1 MTLTAEQVQ
10 DLREEFVDFKIN
22 EMSREEMADWI
33 RTVYLDELER
43 CTVDELEY
51 EINSYDDNLYE
62 LLEDYVTDTV
72 GSYTALQE
80 FIHDR
85 HANDWIDS
93 RELGL
98 LKIISKISMGS
109 SYLCR
114 LLNQRSSVGTS
125 SLTLDLTSYQHQVS
139 RRVDMINHSWTM

>member
-1 MTLTAEQVQ
+1 MNATLTPEQVQ

-33 RTVYLDELER
+33 RTVFLDELER

-62 LLEDYVTDTV
+62 LLIPYVQDKE
-72 GSYTALQE
+72 GAYEELQE

-93 RELGL
+93 
-98 LKIISKISMGS
+98 
-109 SYLCR
+109 
-114 LLNQRSSVGTS
+114 
-125 SLTLDLTSYQHQVS
+125 
-139 RRVDMINHSWTM
+139 

>member
-1 MTLTAEQVQ
+1 METLTHDQFQ
-10 DLREEFVDFKIN
+10 DLKKEFVDFKIN

-51 EINSYDDNLYE
+51 EINSYDDNLYD
-62 LLEDYVTDTV
+62 LLIPYVQDEE
-72 GSYTALQE
+72 GAYEELQE

-93 RELGL
+93 
-98 LKIISKISMGS
+98 
-109 SYLCR
+109 
-114 LLNQRSSVGTS
+114 
-125 SLTLDLTSYQHQVS
+125 
-139 RRVDMINHSWTM
+139 

>member
-33 RTVYLDELER
+33 RTVFLDELER

-51 EINSYDDNLYE
+51 EINSYDEHLYD
-62 LLEDYVTDTV
+62 LLIPYVQDEE
-72 GSYTALQE
+72 GAYEELQE

-93 RELGL
+93 
-98 LKIISKISMGS
+98 
-109 SYLCR
+109 
-114 LLNQRSSVGTS
+114 
-125 SLTLDLTSYQHQVS
+125 
-139 RRVDMINHSWTM
+139 

>member
-1 MTLTAEQVQ
+1 MTTLTPEQVQ

-62 LLEDYVTDTV
+62 LLIPYVQDKE
-72 GSYTALQE
+72 GAYEELQE

-93 RELGL
+93 
-98 LKIISKISMGS
+98 
-109 SYLCR
+109 
-114 LLNQRSSVGTS
+114 
-125 SLTLDLTSYQHQVS
+125 
-139 RRVDMINHSWTM
+139 

>member
-1 MTLTAEQVQ
+1 MTTLTVEQVQ

-62 LLEDYVTDTV
+62 LLIPYVQDRE
-72 GSYTALQE
+72 GAYEELQE

-85 HANDWIDS
+85 HANDWID
-93 RELGL
+93 
-98 LKIISKISMGS
+98 
-109 SYLCR
+109 
-114 LLNQRSSVGTS
+114 N
-125 SLTLDLTSYQHQVS
+125 
-139 RRVDMINHSWTM
+139 

>member
-1 MTLTAEQVQ
+1 MTTLTPEQIQ
-10 DLREEFVDFKIN
+10 DLREEFIDFKIN

-43 CTVDELEY
+43 CTVDELEC

-62 LLEDYVTDTV
+62 LLIPYVQDKE
-72 GSYTALQE
+72 GAYEELQE

-93 RELGL
+93 
-98 LKIISKISMGS
+98 
-109 SYLCR
+109 
-114 LLNQRSSVGTS
+114 
-125 SLTLDLTSYQHQVS
+125 
-139 RRVDMINHSWTM
+139 

>member
-1 MTLTAEQVQ
+1 MTTLTAEQVQ
-10 DLREEFVDFKIN
+10 DLREEFIDFKIN

-51 EINSYDDNLYE
+51 EINSYDEYLYG
-62 LLEDYVTDTV
+62 LLIPYVQDRE
-72 GSYTALQE
+72 GAYEELQE

-93 RELGL
+93 
-98 LKIISKISMGS
+98 
-109 SYLCR
+109 
-114 LLNQRSSVGTS
+114 
-125 SLTLDLTSYQHQVS
+125 
-139 RRVDMINHSWTM
+139 

>member
-1 MTLTAEQVQ
+1 MSNLTHDQVQ

-33 RTVYLDELER
+33 RTVFLDELER

-51 EINSYDDNLYE
+51 EINSYDENLYE
-62 LLEDYVTDTV
+62 ILEDYVTDTV

-85 HANDWIDS
+85 
-93 RELGL
+93 RE
-98 LKIISKISMGS
+98 SF
-109 SYLCR
+109 
-114 LLNQRSSVGTS
+114 
-125 SLTLDLTSYQHQVS
+125 
-139 RRVDMINHSWTM
+139 

>member
-62 LLEDYVTDTV
+62 LLEDYVTETV

-85 HANDWIDS
+85 HAMEWID
-93 RELGL
+93 
-98 LKIISKISMGS
+98 
-109 SYLCR
+109 
-114 LLNQRSSVGTS
+114 
-125 SLTLDLTSYQHQVS
+125 D
-139 RRVDMINHSWTM
+139 

>member
-85 HANDWIDS
+85 HANDWIES
-93 RELGL
+93 
-98 LKIISKISMGS
+98 
-109 SYLCR
+109 
-114 LLNQRSSVGTS
+114 
-125 SLTLDLTSYQHQVS
+125 
-139 RRVDMINHSWTM
+139 

>member
-1 MTLTAEQVQ
+1 MTTLTPEQVQ
-10 DLREEFVDFKIN
+10 DLREEFIDFKIN

-62 LLEDYVTDTV
+62 LLIPYVQDRE
-72 GSYTALQE
+72 GAYEELQE
-80 FIHDR
+80 YIHDR

-93 RELGL
+93 
-98 LKIISKISMGS
+98 
-109 SYLCR
+109 
-114 LLNQRSSVGTS
+114 
-125 SLTLDLTSYQHQVS
+125 
-139 RRVDMINHSWTM
+139 

>member
-1 MTLTAEQVQ
+1 MKKSLLTAEQVQ

-33 RTVYLDELER
+33 RTVFLDELER

-51 EINSYDDNLYE
+51 EINSYDDNLYD
-62 LLEDYVTDTV
+62 LLIPYVKDEE
-72 GSYTALQE
+72 GAYEELQE

-93 RELGL
+93 
-98 LKIISKISMGS
+98 
-109 SYLCR
+109 
-114 LLNQRSSVGTS
+114 
-125 SLTLDLTSYQHQVS
+125 
-139 RRVDMINHSWTM
+139 

>member
-1 MTLTAEQVQ
+1 MNKSRLTAKQVQ

-33 RTVYLDELER
+33 RTVFLDELER

-62 LLEDYVTDTV
+62 ILEDYVTDTV

-80 FIHDR
+80 YIHDR
-85 HANDWIDS
+85 
-93 RELGL
+93 RE
-98 LKIISKISMGS
+98 
-109 SYLCR
+109 
-114 LLNQRSSVGTS
+114 Q
-125 SLTLDLTSYQHQVS
+125 
-139 RRVDMINHSWTM
+139 W